1 MSTPSKFRGTSF
13 TICTNDRYPGFARL
27 YTTDGKMLHKP
38 RMNLSSYHETNGPAY
53 IRLVN
58 SIGGQLDRTFF
69 PDRSSWFSKA
79 STRLSGLKTDRV
91 IAVYC
96 PCWPSVADE
105 WETRERPS
113 GWPPKEVIARV
124 VSSGCHFVAK
134 PHHINPNDDTQWR
147 FSFSQAEII
156 LIHTW
161 TDVQKYIYHILR
173 LIKSEV
179 VKACWGS
186 DETIICTYFFK
197 TLMFWEC
204 ERQSKEFWDDENV
217 EKSVSELLC
226 IMIGWLI
233 DGCCTNYFIPKNNMI
248 PGLTKAVVFNK
259 EIELLLTYATYGIKE
274 LTILWPKAYPRQFWR
289 LQVAIPQKII
299 LNCCVAQLRD
309 NVMNPLNPFIKTKLL
324 KLLTKDNSLLCFK
337 VFELYRGIVTQLK
350 AGTEKCFKRKD
361 ALKLEALNYFLQ
373 SLKESGNESTLAHF
387 SIGDSIYELSER
399 FNSFVESESMKSC
412 SDSFEFNFNK
422 SYEQYSLKSPV
433 GTDLDAPFGNK
444 ETEKEGMT
452 EKMAADDLNEYTINV
467 IQNCL
472 GLVAVTS
479 FISTRLISAAYL
491 ANCYYNALQDYKMIS
506 DVCDKILS
514 LFKIHN
520 ICAQRCERI
529 FPI

>member
-1 MSTPSKFRGTSF
+1 MGVHIIDRKRTTDPDTENGKPKAFCAFLLNLLQGSQPFAGMMTGSFFELPIQYAIAYATDMDFMYISTDICALPFNMSTPRKFRGTSF

-53 IRLVN
+53 TRLVN
-58 SIGGQLDRTFF
+58 SNGGQLDQTFF

-79 STRLSGLKTDRV
+79 SIRLSGLKTDRV

-179 VKACWGS
+179 VKAS

-204 ERQSKEFWDDENV
+204 ERKSKEFWDDENV
-217 EKSVSELLC
+217 EKSVCELLC

-233 DGCCTNYFIPKNNMI
+233 DGCCPNYFIPKNSMI
-248 PGLTKAVVFNK
+248 HALVPAFANK
-259 EIELLLTYATYGIKE
+259 EIQLLLTFATYGIKE
-274 LTILWPKAYPRQFWR
+274 
-289 LQVAIPQKII
+289 
-299 LNCCVAQLRD
+299 
-309 NVMNPLNPFIKTKLL
+309 
-324 KLLTKDNSLLCFK
+324 
-337 VFELYRGIVTQLK
+337 
-350 AGTEKCFKRKD
+350 
-361 ALKLEALNYFLQ
+361 
-373 SLKESGNESTLAHF
+373 
-387 SIGDSIYELSER
+387 
-399 FNSFVESESMKSC
+399 
-412 SDSFEFNFNK
+412 
-422 SYEQYSLKSPV
+422 
-433 GTDLDAPFGNK
+433 
-444 ETEKEGMT
+444 
-452 EKMAADDLNEYTINV
+452 
-467 IQNCL
+467 
-472 GLVAVTS
+472 
-479 FISTRLISAAYL
+479 
-491 ANCYYNALQDYKMIS
+491 
-506 DVCDKILS
+506 
-514 LFKIHN
+514 
-520 ICAQRCERI
+520 
-529 FPI
+529 